1 MIRIPFSGPDICDL
15 YANIIVTF
23 QKGCLGREISF
34 ENLVVMDE
42 LPDLDSKTLE
52 IPKILDCIG
61 CIVVTF
67 GWVLTVAHAW
77 DSCFTTVDLAK
88 GSGGPD

>member
-15 YANIIVTF
+15 YANIIVAF

-42 LPDLDSKTLE
+42 LPDLDSETLE
-52 IPKILDCIG
+52 TPKILDCMWLY
-61 CIVVTF
+61 CSDV
-67 GWVLTVAHAW
+67 WVGT
-77 DSCFTTVDLAK
+77 DSCPRLGFPLYDSKLSE
-88 GSGGPD
+88 G

>member
-23 QKGCLGREISF
+23 QKGCIGREISF

-42 LPDLDSKTLE
+42 LPDLDWKASEFLKLSDS
-52 IPKILDCIG
+52 ILLYCSN
-61 CIVVTF
+61 V
-67 GWVLTVAHAW
+67 WVGA
-77 DSCFTTVDLAK
+77 DSCLRLGFLFRDIRL
-88 GSGGPD
+88 SEW